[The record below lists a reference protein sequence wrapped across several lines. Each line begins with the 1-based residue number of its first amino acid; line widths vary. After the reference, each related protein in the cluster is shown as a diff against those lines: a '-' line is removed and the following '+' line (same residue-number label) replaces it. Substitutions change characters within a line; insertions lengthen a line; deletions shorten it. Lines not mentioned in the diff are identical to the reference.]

1 MKKGYIL
8 KDTKKKQK
16 GIRFIISGEIP
27 RGKTI
32 DDIEAMVI
40 ENGEEII
47 HSPIHEE
54 PEEHIIE
61 EKPQNGGDE
70 GRHTGEVDYVPIITT
85 ESEKPISE
93 PTENDEIKNDEE
105 KKDDKKTKILPPW
118 IGKAAKI
125 GSAVIAAGLI
135 LSAIATTKVVTT
147 DEIVTPSDYKATDE
161 VSDIILTSFKDGEVM
176 IPSSVISNP
185 GILIKHQRAEYIAEN
200 NGTREGVNEYLEN
213 STDESR
219 IAEEEK
225 IEEITKS
232 FDEQQKIIHE
242 AQKIL
247 EDSNATDSQKYE
259 AIQTIKSAKSE
270 EISIYTTNYDLYKQ
284 YSQKSVDAF
293 NKDGGDERSEFETD
307 VAGLENSEYM
317 IAISNL
323 ERDESSLR
331 SILGV
336 LDNPEMLFEETSPA
350 EGTTVKDYVIETEI
364 FGKPVKFWEKSDKF
378 YISVDYDT
386 DLQLQEGH
394 QVGSGI
400 TSITADEITEIETTS
415 KNIFGIGKIVEHL
428 TQGKDIDTVSIFGK
442 TIYENDKED
451 SGRED

>member
-47 HSPIHEE
+47 HTPINEE

-118 IGKAAKI
+118 IGKAVKI

-336 LDNPEMLFEETSPA
+336 LDNPEMLFKETSPA

-415 KNIFGIGKIVEHL
+415 KNIFGIGKFVECW
-428 TQGKDIDTVSIFGK
+428 TQGKDIEEVSIFGK

>member
-47 HSPIHEE
+47 HTPINEE

-118 IGKAAKI
+118 IGKAVKI

-176 IPSSVISNP
+176 IPSSVIPNP

>member
-47 HSPIHEE
+47 HTPINEE

-118 IGKAAKI
+118 IGKAVKI